1 MWINLVVAVTDS
13 DWFETLRRRS
23 DLTEVNFWAPSG
35 TGFKAL
41 EPGELFLFKL
51 HSPRNFI
58 VGGGVFAYA
67 NQLPCSLAWQAF
79 GEANGASS
87 LREMR
92 GRIAKYRKADPADR
106 VTDFAVGCRI
116 LTQPFFL
123 AEPDW
128 IPVPDSWS
136 KNTVTFKTYNTDE
149 ADGARLWEAM
159 SVRLMRSVSEGAAE
173 PVTRY
178 GEPRLI
184 APRLGQGAFRVLVTD
199 IYNRRCTVTQEK
211 TLPALE
217 AAHIRPYAEGGSHL
231 ASNGLLL
238 RRDLHSL
245 FDGGYV
251 TVTQDYRFEVS
262 RRIREEFENGKHYYA
277 LQGQEIALP
286 ARPVDRPDRDAL
298 RWHNELCFKG

>member
-1 MWINLVVAVTDS
+1 MGINLVVAVTDS

-79 GEANGASS
+79 GDTNGASS

-92 GRIAKYRKADPADR
+92 ERIAKYRKADPADR
-106 VTDFAVGCRI
+106 VTDFPVGCRV

-123 AEPDW
+123 PEPEW
-128 IPVPDSWS
+128 IPVPDSWA
-136 KNTVTFKTYNTDE
+136 KNIVTFKTYNTGE

-159 SVRLMRSVSEGAAE
+159 SVRLLRTATHGAAE
-173 PVTRY
+173 PTVRY

-199 IYNRRCTVTQEK
+199 VYNRRCTVTQEK

-217 AAHIRPYAEGGSHL
+217 AAHIRPYAEGGAHL

-251 TVTQDYRFEVS
+251 TVTPDYRFDVS

-277 LQGQEIALP
+277 LQGQSIALP
-286 ARPVDRPDRDAL
+286 SRLVDRPDRDAL
-298 RWHNELCFKG
+298 RWHNDHCFKG

>member
-1 MWINLVVAVTDS
+1 MAINLVVAVTDS
-13 DWFETLRRRS
+13 DWFETLRRRP

-41 EPGELFLFKL
+41 QPGELFLFKL

-58 VGGGVFAYA
+58 VGGGVYAYA

-79 GEANGASS
+79 AQANGALS
-87 LREMR
+87 LRQMR
-92 GRIAKYRKADPADR
+92 ERIAKYRKAELADR
-106 VTDFAVGCRI
+106 VTDFPVGCRI

-123 AEPDW
+123 DEAEW
-128 IPVPDSWS
+128 IPVPDSWA
-136 KNTVTFKTYNTDE
+136 KNIVTFKTYSTDE
-149 ADGARLWEAM
+149 ADGARLWDAI
-159 SVRLMRSVSEGAAE
+159 SVRLTRTELFGTAE
-173 PVTRY
+173 PAARY

-199 IYNRRCTVTQEK
+199 VYNRRCTVTQEK

-217 AAHIRPYAEGGSHL
+217 AAHIRPYAEGGAHS
-231 ASNGLLL
+231 ACNGLLL

-277 LQGQEIALP
+277 LQGQAIELP
-286 ARPVDRPDRDAL
+286 ARPGDRPDRDAL
-298 RWHNELCFKG
+298 RWHNDQCFKG